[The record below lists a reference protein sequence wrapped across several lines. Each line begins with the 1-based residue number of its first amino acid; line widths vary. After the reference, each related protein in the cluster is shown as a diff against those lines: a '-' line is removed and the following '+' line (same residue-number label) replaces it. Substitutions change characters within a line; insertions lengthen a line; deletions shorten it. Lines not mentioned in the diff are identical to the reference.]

1 MIPTLNSATAGGG
14 LALAE
19 YVALAQRHNF
29 VGVEFSIEAVAE
41 QVAARGFHDVAAI
54 FETNKVLPVV
64 FGLPVEW
71 RKDEETFQSGLAQLP
86 QLAKLAQDL
95 DCSRCTTYVM
105 PDSGEPVAEYAARSK
120 RRFAEIGRVLT
131 EQGVRFGLEF
141 LGPKHFRAN
150 PANVWFYDIPGA
162 LQVVAEIEDSAQLEN
177 MGLLVDCWHWYTS
190 GGTPMDLASIP
201 VEKVIHVHINDA
213 PQVERDEQVDSVRL
227 LPAASG
233 VIDITAFLKTLAAIG
248 FDGPVAVET
257 FSEELR
263 ALAPDEAAARA
274 STAVMQVFNAAEVTP
289 LRLL

>member
-1 MIPTLNSATAGGG
+1 MIPTLNPATAGGN
-14 LALAE
+14 LPLPE
-19 YVALAQRHNF
+19 FVALAQRHGF
-29 VGVEFSIEAVAE
+29 IGVEFSIQEAADLVIE
-41 QVAARGFHDVAAI
+41 RGFHEVAEI
-54 FETNKVLPVV
+54 FEAHKVLPAV

-71 RKDEETFQSGLAQLP
+71 RKDEETFQNGLAQLP

-95 DCSRCTTYVM
+95 DCSRCCTWVL
-105 PDSGEPVAEYAARSK
+105 PDSGEPVAEYATRSK

-141 LGPKHFRAN
+141 LGPKHFRTN

-177 MGLLVDCWHWYTS
+177 LGLLVDCWHWYTS

-201 VEKVIHVHINDA
+201 VEKVVHVHINDA
-213 PQVERDEQVDSVRL
+213 PDVPRDEQVDSVRL

-233 VIDITAFLKTLAAIG
+233 VIDITAFMKTLAAIG
-248 FDGPVAVET
+248 VDGPVAVET

-263 ALAPDEAAARA
+263 ALPDDEAAAQA
-274 STAVMQVFNAAEVTP
+274 STAVAQVFNAAGITP